1 MINPYIIAADE
12 KDKAIIF
19 GYVIDVKD
27 RGDSNMLLFKKDTMD
42 PSSDIIAVAAW
53 GAVPGQNCSIDMRET
68 VRVDFACVYAIS
80 VLKKRTVS
88 CITITTLGI
97 SLNLPNRRRL
107 HNGRK

>member
-53 GAVPGQNCSIDMRET
+53 GAVPGQNCSIR
-68 VRVDFACVYAIS
+68 RCCSRRSFADWSAPAVPKFWGEHPPYNQM
-80 VLKKRTVS
+80 KR
-88 CITITTLGI
+88 ITF
-97 SLNLPNRRRL
+97 P
-107 HNGRK
+107 

>member
-53 GAVPGQNCSIDMRET
+53 APVPGQSSSIDMREMT
-68 VRVDFACVYAIS
+68 MDCKGRFCVCVCNIRQKEKDGKMYNNYDLRYIIKSPKPKEVA
-80 VLKKRTVS
+80 
-88 CITITTLGI
+88 
-97 SLNLPNRRRL
+97 
-107 HNGRK
+107 

>member
-53 GAVPGQNCSIDMRET
+53 GAVPGQNCSIDMREMT
-68 VRVDFACVYAIS
+68 MDCKGRFCVCVCNI
-80 VLKKRTVS
+80 R
-88 CITITTLGI
+88 GI
-97 SLNLPNRRRL
+97 MDPIKSQCPHLIRAYQVHVYLV
-107 HNGRK
+107 